1 MIFSFLV
8 QMDIRMLRGITT
20 QCLQVN
26 NLARVA
32 DLLKLLATDV
42 TRVILEGVPALCIQ
56 FRTAKNDP
64 QYR

>member
-1 MIFSFLV
+1 
-8 QMDIRMLRGITT
+8 MLRAITT

-42 TRVILEGVPALCIQ
+42 TRVVLEGVSALCIQ